1 MRSDLVFEA
10 MTRVSGR
17 FLLTK
22 LVSKTTRRL
31 HKPNTRIQDTTN
43 ALFVRLTGA
52 YRIARVWRFQQPRTV
67 RFPTQLETEILLHE
81 SNVLPAEG
89 NGISL

>member
-10 MTRVSGR
+10 MARVSGR

-22 LVSKTTRRL
+22 LVSNTTRKF

-43 ALFVRLTGA
+43 TVL
-52 YRIARVWRFQQPRTV
+52 ARVSRVHPIAGV
-67 RFPTQLETEILLHE
+67 PIPQLTAVPLHC
-81 SNVLPAEG
+81 AC
-89 NGISL
+89 

>member
-10 MTRVSGR
+10 MTRVSSR

-22 LVSKTTRRL
+22 LVSKTTRKL
-31 HKPNTRIQDTTN
+31 HRPNTRIQDTTN
-43 ALFVRLTGA
+43 AVFVRLTGA
-52 YRIARVWRFQQPRTV
+52 NRIAGSNRLRELKTV
-67 RFPTQLETEILLHE
+67 RLHTQAETEILLHE
-81 SNVLPAEG
+81 FNVLPAEV

>member
-22 LVSKTTRRL
+22 LVSKTTRKL

-43 ALFVRLTGA
+43 AVFVRLTGA
-52 YRIARVWRFQQPRTV
+52 NRIAGVWHFRQLTTPRL
-67 RFPTQLETEILLHE
+67 PTQAETEILLHE
-81 SNVLPAEG
+81 SNVLPAEA
-89 NGISL
+89 NRISL